1 MKKLFLL
8 TIASLALVSC
18 GKSLESK
25 ARKQM
30 EKTMLEMARNPD
42 ALKISDIETSELN
55 DTLCIL
61 SCKVRGENMF
71 GGYDVSEYQYY
82 YLKDSVYDD
91 EVYYENIIDV
101 GKGCRMNRFASI
113 VMDAYLGFN
122 TNEDVSYEYYTN
134 VKSPSSDYNKA
145 AKFLVYGHRNDSI
158 FINKIGD
165 ELYLSV
171 HNIAVQMICK
181 TFGREVK

>member
-8 TIASLALVSC
+8 IIASLALVSC

-71 GGYDVSEYQYY
+71 GGYDVSEYEYY
-82 YLKDSVYDD
+82 YLKDSVDGCD
-91 EVYYENIIDV
+91 VYYENIIDI
-101 GKGCRMNRFASI
+101 GKGCRMNRFLNI
-113 VMDAYLGFN
+113 VVDAELGFKG
-122 TNEDVSYEYYTN
+122 NEEISPEHFITIN
-134 VKSPSSDYNKA
+134 SPSSDYNKA
-145 AKFLVYGHRNDSI
+145 VKFLVYGHRNESA
-158 FINKIGD
+158 FNNKSAYEFHI
-165 ELYLSV
+165 SV
-171 HNIAVQMICK
+171 YNIAVETICK
-181 TFGREVK
+181 TFGRKVD

>member
-1 MKKLFLL
+1 MKKILL
-8 TIASLALVSC
+8 LIIASSALVSC
-18 GKSLESK
+18 SNSLESK
-25 ARKQM
+25 AMKQM
-30 EKTMLEMARNPD
+30 EKTMLKTARNPD
-42 ALKISDIETSELN
+42 ALRISDIETSELN
-55 DTLCIL
+55 DTLCVL

-113 VMDAYLGFN
+113 VTDACLGFS

-158 FINKIGD
+158 FINKTGD

-171 HNIAVQMICK
+171 HDIAVRMICK
-181 TFGREVK
+181 TSGREVK